1 MKFFLLSK
9 ISFEIFNPIALIKF
23 YCCQFNIFYW
33 SYLKAENLKLEENI
47 NWSTIK
53 W

>member
-9 ISFEIFNPIALIKF
+9 MSFEISNPIALIKH

-33 SYLKAENLKLEENI
+33 SYLKAENLKLRGNI
-47 NWSTIK
+47 NLSTIK
-53 W
+53 